1 MGALHPIAQPLQ
13 PPDTTRTGPTPS
25 RVVLGLALALAAV
38 LVPGQ
43 SGLLLERWLEWGDLT
58 HRPVCSSPGG
68 PRMSLRCL
76 ALITAICASLLVAAA
91 PAMAQA
97 PTQRFGQVVNVT
109 GAGKNN
115 KQFTGTF
122 TIARFQQVGD
132 RAYAVGTLR
141 GKLKN
146 RPVRRSRVK
155 IPISIEPFATTAK
168 AKAAQVT
175 PPIVPTPN
183 ACQVL
188 NLVLGPLDLNL
199 LGLRVRLNQVR
210 LLIEAVP
217 SNVPTGGVSG
227 GLLGDLLCG
236 VANLLNPQAGT
247 PLGQLTQ
254 LLNGLLGMTTPPT
267 ASAAALPRTAG
278 G

>member
-1 MGALHPIAQPLQ
+1 MSVRRLALPIA
-13 PPDTTRTGPTPS
+13 
-25 RVVLGLALALAAV
+25 VCALM
-38 LVPGQ
+38 LVGA
-43 SGLLLERWLEWGDLT
+43 G
-58 HRPVCSSPGG
+58 
-68 PRMSLRCL
+68 
-76 ALITAICASLLVAAA
+76 

-109 GAGKNN
+109 GLGKND
-115 KQFTGTF
+115 KKFTGTF
-122 TIARFQQVGD
+122 TVARFQQVGSQ
-132 RAYAVGTLR
+132 AYAVGTLR

-146 RPVRRSRVK
+146 RPVRRANVK
-155 IPISIEPFATTAK
+155 VPVAVQPGAAGAA
-168 AKAAQVT
+168 AKAAQAT

-217 SNVPTGGVSG
+217 STVPTGGVSG

-247 PLGQLTQ
+247 PLGQIVQ

-267 ASAAALPRTAG
+267 AAAAALPRSAAG
-278 G
+278 